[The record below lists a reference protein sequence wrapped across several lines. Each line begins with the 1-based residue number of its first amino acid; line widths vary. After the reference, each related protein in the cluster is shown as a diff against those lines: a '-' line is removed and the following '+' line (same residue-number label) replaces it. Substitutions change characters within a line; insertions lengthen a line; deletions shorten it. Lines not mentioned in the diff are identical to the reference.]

1 MDKGDVSEGT
11 GRGSKVGAGGCF
23 EEPDPGT
30 RKNELLGE
38 GSSIN
43 ILCPGQSRIFFF
55 TLK

>member
-1 MDKGDVSEGT
+1 MSEGT
-11 GRGSKVGAGGCF
+11 GRGSKVGSGGCF

-43 ILCPGQSRIFFF
+43 IPCPGQSRIFFF
-55 TLK
+55 FTLK